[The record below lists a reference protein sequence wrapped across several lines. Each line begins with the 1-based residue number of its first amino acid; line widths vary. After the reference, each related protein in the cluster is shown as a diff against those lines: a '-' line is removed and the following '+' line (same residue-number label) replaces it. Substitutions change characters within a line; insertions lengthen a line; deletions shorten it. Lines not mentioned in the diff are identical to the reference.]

1 MPDAPSQDVTL
12 TIDGRSVTVP
22 RGTLVVEAAKRLGIE
37 IPVFC
42 YHHKMDPVGAC
53 RMCVV
58 EITPGPPRAQTACTS
73 PVAPGMN
80 VLTNS
85 AMAVAARADV
95 LEMELANHPLDCPV
109 CDKGGECPLQDYTFR
124 HAYPVSQIDAPR
136 LHFQKP
142 IPLSE
147 RIALDRERCVLCYRC
162 TRYYDEVTWEQELT
176 VNERGVRSFITSQ
189 FDQPLQSSVSGNIID
204 LCPVGALTSRVWR
217 FESRPWDMDHTESVC
232 TRCSVGC
239 NVTMWQRRGELV
251 RITSHQNDDIDDGW
265 ICDRG
270 RFEYTDVNHKDRLQ
284 VPTVKGRA
292 TTWEEALAAAA
303 AGLRGK
309 RVGISLRRET
319 TNEELFLVKRLL
331 AGPLRGARVTLEGRT
346 QLPAPDGRTLRIR
359 DLDAAKTIVVIASDT
374 QRELPVLNLRI
385 KKASTKRFANLILV
399 HPDELDLDRASR
411 DRLDHVRP
419 GPEGTAAAV
428 RALAGHRWLGEGTGP
443 IAILYGDL
451 GGTDD
456 AGAIASAVEEL
467 ARATGAG
474 VMPLYRSTNERAAL
488 ALGLGGQPRELA
500 GAQALLTVG
509 PPVAAIP
516 SSVNF
521 VVALDHLPRPEHQ
534 AADVVLP
541 IPSFAQTQ
549 GSLTNLE
556 GHVQWLRPV
565 LPVEP
570 PLRETWDI
578 LQELGVRLGSTLPE
592 FVGIFPLQREAAR
605 AVPEFAVLADP
616 PAPEAPPP
624 AVLQGPARP

>member
-1 MPDAPSQDVTL
+1 MPDAPAQDVTL

-22 RGTLVVEAAKRLGIE
+22 KGTLVVEAAKRLGIE

-136 LHFQKP
+136 IHFQKP

-162 TRYYDEVTWEQELT
+162 TRYYDEITWEQELT
-176 VNERGVRSFITSQ
+176 VNQRGVRSFITSQ
-189 FDQPLQSSVSGNIID
+189 FDQPLQSNVSGNIID

-284 VPTVKGRA
+284 VPTLGGRPA
-292 TTWEEALAAAA
+292 TWEQALAAAA

-309 RVGISLRRET
+309 RVGVWLRRET
-319 TNEELFLVKRLL
+319 TNEELFLIKRLL
-331 AGPLRGARVTLEGRT
+331 GGPLRGARVTLEGRT
-346 QLPAPDGRTLRIR
+346 QLAPPAGRTLRIR
-359 DLDAAKTIVVIASDT
+359 DLDAAKTIVVVGSDT

-385 KKASTKRFANLILV
+385 KKASTKHFANLILV
-399 HPDELDLDRASR
+399 HPRDLDLDRGHR
-411 DRLDHVRP
+411 DRVDHVRP

-428 RALAGHRWLGEGTGP
+428 RALAGHRWLAAGSGP

-451 GGTDD
+451 EGADD

-467 ARATGAG
+467 ARGTEAG
-474 VMPLYRSTNERAAL
+474 VMPLYRGTNERGAL
-488 ALGLGGQPRELA
+488 ALGLGAQPHELA

-509 PPVAAIP
+509 PASAAIP

-521 VVALDHLPRPEHQ
+521 VVALDHLPRPEHER
-534 AADVVLP
+534 ADVVLP

-556 GHVQWLRPV
+556 GRVQWLRPV

-570 PLRETWDI
+570 PLRETWDV
-578 LQELGVRLGSTLPE
+578 LQELSVRLGSTLPE
-592 FVGIFPLQREAAR
+592 FIGIFPLQREAAQT
-605 AVPEFAVLADP
+605 VPEFAALADP
-616 PAPEAPPP
+616 PAPEEAQR